1 MNKFEKARF
10 HVDLVEAASKA
21 VVDAV
26 WDKIRFDSDYSD
38 YFDYAEDE
46 APKWYDEEWLE
57 AHVNDA
63 GREYLKMAE
72 DFAKQLDK
80 LL

>member
-21 VVDAV
+21 AGEVA
-26 WDKIRFDSDYSD
+26 WDKIRYDSRYVDC
-38 YFDYAEDE
+38 AEDE
-46 APKWYDEEWLE
+46 TPDWYNDDWLE
-57 AHVNDA
+57 AHLTDA
-63 GREYLKMAE
+63 GREYLKMAKE
-72 DFAKQLDK
+72 FADQLDK

>member
-10 HVDLVEAASKA
+10 HVDLVETASNAA
-21 VVDAV
+21 VDAA
-26 WDKIRFDSDYSD
+26 WSKIRYDST
-38 YFDYAEDE
+38 YFDYDE
-46 APKWYDEEWLE
+46 SESPNWYDDEWLE

-63 GREYLKMAE
+63 GREYLEMAE
-72 DFAKQLDK
+72 EFTKQLDK

>member
-21 VVDAV
+21 ATEVAWEKLRYDSRYVDYV
-26 WDKIRFDSDYSD
+26 
-38 YFDYAEDE
+38 EDE
-46 APKWYDEEWLE
+46 TPDWYNDEWLE
-57 AHVNDA
+57 FHVNAA
-63 GREYLKMAE
+63 GHEYLQMTKE
-72 DFAKQLDK
+72 FADQLDK

>member
-21 VVDAV
+21 AIEVA
-26 WDKIRFDSDYSD
+26 WDKIRYNTS
-38 YFDYAEDE
+38 YFDYEDPASPE
-46 APKWYDEEWLE
+46 WFNDEWLE
-57 AHVNDA
+57 AHLTDD
-63 GREYLKMAE
+63 GREYLKMAKE
-72 DFAKQLDK
+72 IADRIDR

>member
-21 VVDAV
+21 AIKVA
-26 WDKIRFDSDYSD
+26 WDKIRYGSR

-46 APKWYDEEWLE
+46 CPEWYDDEWLE
-57 AHVNDA
+57 AHMNDA
-63 GREYLKMAE
+63 GHEYLKVARA
-72 DFAKQLDK
+72 FADQLDK

>member
-21 VVDAV
+21 AIEAA
-26 WDKIRFDSDYSD
+26 WDKLRYNSSC
-38 YFDYAEDE
+38 FDYDNSES
-46 APKWYDEEWLE
+46 PNWYDDEWLE
-57 AHVNDA
+57 THVNDD
-63 GREYLKMAE
+63 GREYLKIAKE
-72 DFAKQLDK
+72 FAALIDK

>member
-21 VVDAV
+21 AVDAV
-26 WDKIRFDSDYSD
+26 WDKIRYDSS
-38 YFDYAEDE
+38 YFDYDNSES
-46 APKWYDEEWLE
+46 PNWYDDKWLE
-57 AHVNDA
+57 AHVNNA
-63 GREYLKMAE
+63 GHEYLKMARDLTE
-72 DFAKQLDK
+72 QIDK

>member
-26 WDKIRFDSDYSD
+26 WDKIRYDTS
-38 YFDYAEDE
+38 YFDYDDPASPE
-46 APKWYDEEWLE
+46 WYNDEWLE

-72 DFAKQLDK
+72 DLAKQLDRW
-80 LL
+80 L

>member
-21 VVDAV
+21 VVDAA
-26 WDKIRFDSDYSD
+26 WGRLRYNSD
-38 YFDYAEDE
+38 YFNYSEDE
-46 APKWYDEEWLE
+46 APNWYDDEWLDD
-57 AHVNDA
+57 HVTDA
-63 GREYLKMAE
+63 GREYLNMAE
-72 DFAKQLDK
+72 EFSEQLDK

>member
-10 HVDLVEAASKA
+10 HVDLVEAASNA
-21 VVDAV
+21 VVDAA
-26 WDKIRFDSDYSD
+26 WSKIRYDSS
-38 YFDYAEDE
+38 YFNYDDSESPE
-46 APKWYDEEWLE
+46 WYDDEWLE
-57 AHVNDA
+57 AHVSDA

-72 DFAKQLDK
+72 EFTKQLDK

>member
-10 HVDLVEAASKA
+10 HVDLVEAVSKA
-21 VVDAV
+21 AIVAA
-26 WDKIRFDSDYSD
+26 WDKIRYDSD
-38 YFDYAEDE
+38 YFDYAKDE

-57 AHVNDA
+57 THVNEA

-72 DFAKQLDK
+72 EFSTQIDK

>member
-21 VVDAV
+21 AVDAA
-26 WDKIRFDSDYSD
+26 WDKIRYDST

-57 AHVNDA
+57 THVNEA
-63 GREYLKMAE
+63 GREYLTAARE
-72 DFAKQLDK
+72 FAKQLDK

>member
-21 VVDAV
+21 AVDAARN
-26 WDKIRFDSDYSD
+26 KIRYYTD
-38 YFDYAEDE
+38 YFDYDE
-46 APKWYDEEWLE
+46 SESPDWYDDEWLE
-57 AHVNDA
+57 AHVNDV
-63 GREYLKMAE
+63 GREYLKTAKE
-72 DFAKQLDK
+72 FAAQIDK

>member
-26 WDKIRFDSDYSD
+26 WDRLRYNTS
-38 YFDYAEDE
+38 YFDYDDPASPE
-46 APKWYDEEWLE
+46 WYNDEWLE

-72 DFAKQLDK
+72 DLAKQLDRW
-80 LL
+80 L

>member
-21 VVDAV
+21 VVDAA
-26 WDKIRFDSDYSD
+26 WDKIRYDSRYV
-38 YFDYAEDE
+38 DYAEDE
-46 APKWYDEEWLE
+46 TPDWYNDEWLE
-57 AHVNDA
+57 AHMNDA

-72 DFAKQLDK
+72 EFAAQLDK

>member
-21 VVDAV
+21 VVEAV
-26 WDKIRFDSDYSD
+26 WDKLRYDTS
-38 YFDYAEDE
+38 YFDYDDPASPE
-46 APKWYDEEWLE
+46 WYNDEWLE

-72 DFAKQLDK
+72 DLAKQLDRW
-80 LL
+80 L

>member
-10 HVDLVEAASKA
+10 HVDLVEAASTA
-21 VVDAV
+21 VIDAARN
-26 WDKIRFDSDYSD
+26 KIRYDSTYIDCAD
-38 YFDYAEDE
+38 DE
-46 APKWYDEEWLE
+46 TSEWYDDKWLE
-57 AHVNDA
+57 THLNDA

-72 DFAKQLDK
+72 EFANQLDK

>member
-1 MNKFEKARF
+1 MNKFDKARF

-21 VVDAV
+21 AIDAA
-26 WDKIRFDSDYSD
+26 WCKIRYDST
-38 YFDYAEDE
+38 YFDYDDE
-46 APKWYDEEWLE
+46 GPDWYDDEWLE
-57 AHVNDA
+57 THVNET

-72 DFAKQLDK
+72 ELTEQLDK

>member
-21 VVDAV
+21 VVDAA
-26 WDKIRFDSDYSD
+26 WIKLRYDSNYVDC
-38 YFDYAEDE
+38 AEGESTD
-46 APKWYDEEWLE
+46 WYNDEWLE

-72 DFAKQLDK
+72 EFAAQLDK

>member
-21 VVDAV
+21 VVDAA
-26 WDKIRFDSDYSD
+26 WNKLRYDSNYVN
-38 YFDYAEDE
+38 YAEDE
-46 APKWYDEEWLE
+46 ATDWYNDEWLE

-63 GREYLKMAE
+63 GREYLKMAKE
-72 DFAKQLDK
+72 FANQLDK

>member
-21 VVDAV
+21 AIDVA
-26 WDKIRFDSDYSD
+26 WDKLRYDSRYVDC
-38 YFDYAEDE
+38 AEDE
-46 APKWYDEEWLE
+46 TPEWYNDEWLE
-57 AHVNDA
+57 AHANDA
-63 GREYLKMAE
+63 GREYLKMAKE
-72 DFAKQLDK
+72 FSDQLDK

>member
-21 VVDAV
+21 VVDTAR
-26 WDKIRFDSDYSD
+26 DKIRYDSS
-38 YFDYAEDE
+38 YFDYTEDE
-46 APKWYDEEWLE
+46 CPEWYDDEWLE
-57 AHVNDA
+57 AHVNLV

-72 DFAKQLDK
+72 EFVKQLDK

>member
-26 WDKIRFDSDYSD
+26 WDKIRYNTS
-38 YFDYAEDE
+38 YFDYDDPASPE
-46 APKWYDEEWLE
+46 WYNDEWLE

-72 DFAKQLDK
+72 DLAKQLDRW
-80 LL
+80 L